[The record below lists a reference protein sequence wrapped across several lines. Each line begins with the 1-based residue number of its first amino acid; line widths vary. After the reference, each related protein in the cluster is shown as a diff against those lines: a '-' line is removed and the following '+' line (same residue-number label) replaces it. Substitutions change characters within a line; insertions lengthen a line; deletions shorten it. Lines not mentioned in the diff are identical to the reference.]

1 MEGKRFNPYLPLLYA
16 SLVAAGFIL
25 GMFLNR
31 FSGGIFPGTTGGSG
45 KVNEVI
51 NYIDNNYVDTVKQ
64 ATLEEK
70 AIIGMLEQLD
80 PHSVYIPAR
89 EFHAANDPLLGSF
102 EGIGVQ
108 FRIESDSITVINPV
122 SGGPSERV
130 GIRAGDRIVKINDT
144 LVAGIKITNNDVMRK
159 LKGPKGTEVKVDVFR
174 RGTAGLIDF
183 SIIRDVIPTYSLDIS
198 YMVDASTGYI
208 RLSNFSA
215 TTHEEFHDALQ
226 KLMLKGMK
234 KLILDLQGN
243 GGGYL
248 QAAADVAN
256 EFLPKGALIV
266 YTEGEHHQKESFY
279 ANEEGLFKEG
289 EVVVLIDEYSASA
302 SEIVAGAL
310 QDNDRGTIIGRR
322 SFGKGLVQEQINF
335 KDGSALRLTV
345 ARYHTPTGRCIQ
357 KPYENGEGDYY
368 EYYHRAVNG
377 EESVPDSVKF
387 SDSLKYRT
395 PKGKIVY
402 GGGGIYPD
410 ILVPIEKN
418 ENLLYYTAMI
428 NKGMIYRYA
437 FEYTDRNR
445 PELNRFTTFSAF
457 DKGFAVTPEMMQE
470 LFAYAEKNAVKREPG
485 DNSLSDKYIRT
496 MLKAYI
502 GRNVLDNPGF
512 YPYLNQVDPA
522 FRKALDFL
530 GVNQ

>member
-1 MEGKRFNPYLPLLYA
+1 
-16 SLVAAGFIL
+16 
-25 GMFLNR
+25 
-31 FSGGIFPGTTGGSG
+31 
-45 KVNEVI
+45 
-51 NYIDNNYVDTVKQ
+51 
-64 ATLEEK
+64 
-70 AIIGMLEQLD
+70 
-80 PHSVYIPAR
+80 
-89 EFHAANDPLLGSF
+89 
-102 EGIGVQ
+102 VQ
-108 FRIESDSITVINPV
+108 FRIESDTITVINPV
-122 SGGPSERV
+122 SGGPSEKV

-159 LKGPKGTEVKVDVFR
+159 LKGPKGTEVKVSVFR
-174 RGTAGLIDF
+174 RGTSGLIDF
-183 SIIRDVIPTYSLDIS
+183 SIIRDVIPTYSLDIA
-198 YMVDASTGYI
+198 YMADASTGYI

-215 TTHEEFHDALQ
+215 TTAEEFHDALH
-226 KLMLKGMK
+226 KLLTQGMK

-256 EFLPKGALIV
+256 EFLEQGSLIV
-266 YTEGEHHQKESFY
+266 YTEGVHHKKEAFY

-302 SEIVAGAL
+302 SEIVAGAI

-322 SFGKGLVQEQINF
+322 SFGKGLVQEQIAF
-335 KDGSALRLTV
+335 KDGAALRLTV

-410 ILVPIEKN
+410 ILVPLEKN
-418 ENLLYYTAMI
+418 DKLLYYTVMI

-437 FEYTDRNR
+437 FEYTDRHR
-445 PELNRFTTFSAF
+445 AELNAFTTFSEY
-457 DKGFAVTPEMMQE
+457 DRGFKVTPAMMQE
-470 LFAYAEKNAVKREPG
+470 LTAYADKNGVKREPG
-485 DNSLSDKYIRT
+485 DNSLSDRNIGI
-496 MLKAYI
+496 MLKAYV

-512 YPYLNQVDPA
+512 YPYLNQVDPV
-522 FRKALDFL
+522 FLKARDFL
-530 GVNQ
+530 KGK

>member
-16 SLVAAGFIL
+16 SLIAAGFIL

-31 FSGGIFPGTTGGSG
+31 FGGGLLPGAPAGSE

-51 NYIDNNYVDTVKQ
+51 RYIDNNYVDTVNQ
-64 ATLEEK
+64 SSLEEK

-80 PHSVYIPAR
+80 PHSVYIPSR

-108 FRIESDSITVINPV
+108 FRIESDTITVINPV
-122 SGGPSERV
+122 SGGPSEKV

-144 LVAGIKITNNDVMRK
+144 LVAGIKISNNDVMRK
-159 LKGPKGTEVKVDVFR
+159 LKGPKGTEVKVSVFR
-174 RGTAGLIDF
+174 RGTSGLIDF
-183 SIIRDVIPTYSLDIS
+183 NIIRDVIPTYSLDIA
-198 YMVDASTGYI
+198 YMADATTGYI

-215 TTHEEFHDALQ
+215 TTAEEFHDALHT
-226 KLMLKGMK
+226 LLGKGMK

-256 EFLPKGALIV
+256 EFLEQGSLIV
-266 YTEGEHHQKESFY
+266 YTEGVHHPKETFY

-289 EVVVLIDEYSASA
+289 ELVVLIDEYSASA
-302 SEIVAGAL
+302 SEIVAGAI

-322 SFGKGLVQEQINF
+322 SFGKGLVQEQIAF
-335 KDGSALRLTV
+335 KDGAALRLTV

-410 ILVPIEKN
+410 ILVPLEKN
-418 ENLLYYTAMI
+418 EKLLYYTVMI
-428 NKGMIYRYA
+428 NKGMIYRFA
-437 FEYTDRNR
+437 FEYTDRHR
-445 PELNRFTTFSAF
+445 TELNAFTTFSAY
-457 DKGFAVTPEMMQE
+457 DKGFAVTPAMMQE
-470 LFAYAEKNAVKREPG
+470 LIAYADRNGVKREPG
-485 DNSLSDKYIRT
+485 DNALSDQHIRT

-512 YPYLNQVDPA
+512 YPYLNQVDPV
-522 FRKALDFL
+522 FIKARDFL
-530 GVNQ
+530 KVK

>member
-16 SLVAAGFIL
+16 LLVGGGFVL
-25 GMFLNR
+25 GMMLN
-31 FSGGIFPGTTGGSG
+31 SYTGGLFRKAPPSSG

-51 NYIDNNYVDTVKQ
+51 RFIDDNYVDTIMQ
-64 ATLEEK
+64 SSLEEK
-70 AIIGMLEQLD
+70 AITGMLEQLD

-89 EFHAANDPLLGSF
+89 DFHAANDPLLGSF

-108 FRIESDSITVINPV
+108 FRIESDTITVIIPV
-122 SGGPSERV
+122 SGGPSEKV
-130 GIRAGDRIVKINDT
+130 GIRAGDRLVKINDT
-144 LVAGIKITNNDVMRK
+144 LVAGVKVTNNDVMRK
-159 LKGPKGTEVKVDVFR
+159 LKGPKGTEVKVSVFR
-174 RGTAGLIDF
+174 RGTAGLIDYK
-183 SIIRDVIPTYSLDIS
+183 IIRDVIPTYSLDIA
-198 YMVDASTGYI
+198 YMVNDAVGYI

-215 TTHEEFHDALQ
+215 TTYEEFDKALRD
-226 KLMLKGMK
+226 LMDQGMK

-266 YTEGEHHQKESFY
+266 YTEGEHHPREYFY
-279 ANEEGLFKEG
+279 ANASGLFAHG
-289 EVVVLIDEYSASA
+289 QVVVLIDEYSASA
-302 SEIVAGAL
+302 SEIVAGAI

-357 KPYENGEGDYY
+357 KPYGSDDEDYF
-368 EYYHRAVNG
+368 EYYHRAING
-377 EESVPDSVKF
+377 EASVPDSVKF
-387 SDSLKYRT
+387 ADSLKYHT
-395 PKGKIVY
+395 KKGKIVY

-410 ILVPIEKN
+410 ILIPINKDTK
-418 ENLLYYTAMI
+418 LDYYLQMV

-437 FEYTDRNR
+437 FEYTDKNR
-445 PELNRFTTFSAF
+445 VALNRFNSFTAF
-457 DKGFAVTPEMMQE
+457 DKGFSITPEMMKE
-470 LFAYAEKNAVKREPG
+470 LISYAEKNGVKRDTG
-485 DNSLSDKYIRT
+485 DQRLSDQYIRT

-502 GRNVLDNPGF
+502 GRNILDNQGF
-512 YPYLNQVDPA
+512 YPYLNEVDPA
-522 FRKALDFL
+522 FKKAKSFL
-530 GVNQ
+530 GIKM